1 MYGMEKKKKKENKP
15 SSFTHNE
22 TKNFRDRYVN
32 IIIPFLNPSTIKSY
46 NKIRKKFV
54 ISWF

>member
-32 IIIPFLNPSTIKSY
+32 IIIPFLNPSTIKY
-46 NKIRKKFV
+46 NTI
-54 ISWF
+54 IQ